1 MNNVQYSP
9 ILNIVQWS
17 PLQAMMRRN
26 FIEIIEILAERPMP

>member
-9 ILNIVQWS
+9 TLNIVQW
-17 PLQAMMRRN
+17 PLLRAMMRRN